1 MIKLEWYK
9 NKVAWCPIC
18 SQGWVEIVKDV
29 ETKELY
35 VMCDECENEWNHPEK
50 VEVSK
55 AKTETN
61 DNRVM
66 KPTDEEIR
74 SANWEKYIINE

>member
-1 MIKLEWYK
+1 MEHFR

-29 ETKELY
+29 GTDDLY
-35 VMCDECENEWNHPEK
+35 VLCDECLNEWNHPENI
-50 VEVSK
+50 EVST
-55 AKTETN
+55 ARTEIN
-61 DNRVM
+61 DNRVNT
-66 KPTDEEIR
+66 PTDEEIR